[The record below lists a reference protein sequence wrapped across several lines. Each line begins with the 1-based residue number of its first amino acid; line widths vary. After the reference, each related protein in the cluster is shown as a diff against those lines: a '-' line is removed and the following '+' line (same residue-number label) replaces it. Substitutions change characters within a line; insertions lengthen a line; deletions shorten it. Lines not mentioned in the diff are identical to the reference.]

1 MKEEYTGQQDLRGH
15 DVNET
20 INEVTTPKTLP
31 AQPGDQCSANS
42 ESDVCNSTDIL
53 QRIRRLLNQDDVHFV
68 EIEHEPTRTSEDSA
82 RARGEPLHV
91 GAKALVLKID
101 GEFRLLVLPADRR
114 LDSSAVKR
122 HFQAKKVR
130 FASTE
135 ELKQLTSLP
144 PGAVPPFGDP
154 VLSFELFADDLI
166 GDQDDKVAFNAGSLT
181 HSIVMRASDW
191 IAAAKPKQF
200 RFSK

>member
-20 INEVTTPKTLP
+20 INKVPTPKTLP
-31 AQPGDQCSANS
+31 EQPGDQCSVNS

-101 GEFRLLVLPADRR
+101 GEFRLLVRAKHNVEGARDGWTGGRGTKYKAYL
-114 LDSSAVKR
+114 LWTLHSSRK
-122 HFQAKKVR
+122 
-130 FASTE
+130 T
-135 ELKQLTSLP
+135 
-144 PGAVPPFGDP
+144 
-154 VLSFELFADDLI
+154 I
-166 GDQDDKVAFNAGSLT
+166 C
-181 HSIVMRASDW
+181 
-191 IAAAKPKQF
+191 
-200 RFSK
+200 